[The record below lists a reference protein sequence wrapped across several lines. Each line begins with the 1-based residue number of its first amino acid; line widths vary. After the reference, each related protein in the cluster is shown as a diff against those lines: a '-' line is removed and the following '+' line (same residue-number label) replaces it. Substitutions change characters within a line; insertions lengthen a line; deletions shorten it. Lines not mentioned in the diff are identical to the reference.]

1 MRPEWLLGNNFNE
14 SWKRNEK
21 SVCFLFFRWTD
32 FHLKWA
38 VRRSDLIYQL
48 QTKIL
53 RKMSSQPGQNF
64 VFVIFTRFYPPL
76 FIRHVVRF
84 VHFQWIRLM
93 DWIGLYGNLQMASLT
108 TSETKCDI
116 ATTWGRVRGAIIND
130 FFVAVFGTPLSI
142 WRTIQLSN
150 ISPYPLRRV

>member
-1 MRPEWLLGNNFNE
+1 
-14 SWKRNEK
+14 
-21 SVCFLFFRWTD
+21 
-32 FHLKWA
+32 
-38 VRRSDLIYQL
+38 
-48 QTKIL
+48 
-53 RKMSSQPGQNF
+53 MSSQPGQNF

-84 VHFQWIRLM
+84 VQFQGIRLM

-130 FFVAVFGTPLSI
+130 FLLLFLELLFQYEEQFNCQIYERWFKEPIET
-142 WRTIQLSN
+142 
-150 ISPYPLRRV
+150 

>member
-1 MRPEWLLGNNFNE
+1 
-14 SWKRNEK
+14 
-21 SVCFLFFRWTD
+21 
-32 FHLKWA
+32 
-38 VRRSDLIYQL
+38 
-48 QTKIL
+48 
-53 RKMSSQPGQNF
+53 MSSQPGQNF

-84 VHFQWIRLM
+84 VQFQGIRLM

-142 WRTIQLSN
+142 
-150 ISPYPLRRV
+150 